1 MKTRTLNKTRQPKPL
16 HPSCRPAMERLDAAL
31 RKNTAVPGEDLRKI
45 DRARIALFGY
55 LPC

>member
-1 MKTRTLNKTRQPKPL
+1 MKTRSLNKPRQPKPL
-16 HPSCRPAMERLDAAL
+16 PPSCRPAMERLDAAL
-31 RKNTAVPGEDLRKI
+31 RKNTRRPDEDIRKI